1 MYYSVLALTY
11 IPIALF
17 QESLFFLSV
26 IITFKRNIFID
37 LQGHIQNQIIPYKS
51 NRTLLKMSKASQ
63 INNYY

>member
-1 MYYSVLALTY
+1 MYCSVLALTY

-17 QESLFFLSV
+17 QKSLYFLSV

-37 LQGHIQNQIIPYKS
+37 LQGPIQNQINPYKS